1 MSRFVQEPIASVLLR
16 QLFKWVILCVVL
28 FSTLQ
33 GWLNYRAGEQK
44 FETAVRSVAETH
56 LPLLSVAIWD
66 IEPQTI
72 EKQMGLLLN
81 SPDVAWVAIYTST
94 GKVFTQ
100 GSKENVSQS
109 QTLRMDIP
117 APMASNGSVGTLE
130 LVLDKSSLRS
140 ELIRNLIIAVLEIL
154 VLALVLLFAVAK
166 ILKRDLEQP
175 LHELA
180 AYVRKLE
187 ANQLGAV
194 FSLHRRKRHGY
205 NEIDLVVDGFREM
218 QNSLQRHIRDQD
230 QLVLERTQQLETA
243 LATLK
248 TLSNTDALTQ
258 VFNRQYFN
266 EQMPAELTR
275 ALRYGRPVSV
285 VFCDIDFFKQVNDT
299 YGHAIGDRVLIT
311 FASLVRQ
318 SLYADRDWLAR
329 YGGEEF
335 VIVLPETDLN
345 AALERA
351 EQIRKKVESDL
362 QFFLEDGRHFSV
374 TTSFG
379 VAVMESAD
387 SVDTLMK
394 RADLCLYEAK
404 QNGRNQVRPALL
416 RRTAAPVFQVHAP
429 QVDGWQNSRGGADR

>member
-1 MSRFVQEPIASVLLR
+1 
-16 QLFKWVILCVVL
+16 
-28 FSTLQ
+28 LQ

-218 QNSLQRHIRDQD
+218 QSSLQRHIRDQD

-266 EQMPAELTR
+266 EQMPAELTAR
-275 ALRYGRPVSV
+275 CATDVRCRC
-285 VFCDIDFFKQVNDT
+285 FAT
-299 YGHAIGDRVLIT
+299 LI
-311 FASLVRQ
+311 SL
-318 SLYADRDWLAR
+318 
-329 YGGEEF
+329 
-335 VIVLPETDLN
+335 N
-345 AALERA
+345 
-351 EQIRKKVESDL
+351 K
-362 QFFLEDGRHFSV
+362 
-374 TTSFG
+374 
-379 VAVMESAD
+379 
-387 SVDTLMK
+387 
-394 RADLCLYEAK
+394 
-404 QNGRNQVRPALL
+404 
-416 RRTAAPVFQVHAP
+416 
-429 QVDGWQNSRGGADR
+429 